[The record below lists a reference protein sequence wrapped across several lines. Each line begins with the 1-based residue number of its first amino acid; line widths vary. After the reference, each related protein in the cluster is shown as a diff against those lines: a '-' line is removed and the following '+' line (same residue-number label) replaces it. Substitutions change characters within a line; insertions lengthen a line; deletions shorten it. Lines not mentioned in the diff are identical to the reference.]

1 MTHERVS
8 SSAERCELPLTVI
21 CPVFNEA
28 ANIDEVV
35 DRLRRQTHT
44 NWRVVFADGRSTDDT
59 KARLNKLAAQDER
72 ILVIDNPKRLQSAGL
87 NAALPHCDTDLIV
100 RIDGHSFLEPDYLER
115 IAGLML
121 DVDAAVVGGR
131 MVPRPAAGRV
141 AKGIALA
148 NQASWGAGPGRFHHD
163 GEPGPVDTV
172 YLGSFQRAWLDKV
185 GGWAE
190 DVGVNEDYE
199 LNYRIRKA
207 GGTVWL
213 DPSVEVGYEP
223 RTSLAAVARQYY
235 RYGKS
240 KLAVMRR
247 HPGSARPRQLAPA
260 AAPVVLL
267 ATTVIGWPL
276 AAWRLPLALCGWHYA
291 LLLGL
296 AGRTSRRLAVPAASA
311 AWLMHWTWAAG
322 FWSAIVRPIP
332 PAAAPIGTEASSH
345 STATPEVPA

>member
-1 MTHERVS
+1 MTPNRRS
-8 SSAERCELPLTVI
+8 SGAERRELALTVV

-28 ANIDEVV
+28 ANIDEVM
-35 DRLRRQTHT
+35 DRLRGQTHK

-59 KARLNKLAAQDER
+59 KARLNKLAARDER

-87 NAALPHCDTDLIV
+87 NAALPFCDTDLVV

-115 IAGLML
+115 VAGLML
-121 DVDAAVVGGR
+121 DVDVAVVGGR
-131 MVPRPAAGRV
+131 MVPRPGAGLV
-141 AKGIALA
+141 AGGIALA

-163 GEPGPVDTV
+163 GEPGSVDTV

-199 LNYRIRKA
+199 LNYRIRQA

-213 DPSVEVGYEP
+213 DPSLEVGYEP

-240 KLAVMRR
+240 KLTVMRR
-247 HPGSARPRQLAPA
+247 HPASARPRQLAPA
-260 AAPVVLL
+260 AAPVLL
-267 ATTVIGWPL
+267 VAATVMGWPL
-276 AAWRLPLALCGWHYA
+276 AAWRLPLALCGGHYL

-311 AWLMHWTWAAG
+311 AWLMHWTWAIG
-322 FWSAIVRPIP
+322 FWSAIFRPIP
-332 PAAAPIGTEASSH
+332 PAAAPIGIQSVT
-345 STATPEVPA
+345 TGFTEVPA